1 MKLINPQRPWPSS
14 VKGRHL
20 FLFPGQGLNVG
31 PTVVDTLS
39 HNRWTA
45 RKFPH
50 FVFKLFMTTQGYNKQ
65 GEKILFVGIFYKNSL
80 LFSYLAFMCLG
91 HSFHTEGNPKPCLSQ
106 QWYSFTFPSLLSVV
120 FCQSVV
126 CGPATSTISWEID
139 RMPNHKSSKSRLSQI
154 NTWPASPYWGFF
166 VSEIWLILITN
177 HLSCFF
183 FFSSLALNLLKKS
196 KSSKSQAPQA
206 QH

>member
-1 MKLINPQRPWPSS
+1 M
-14 VKGRHL
+14 
-20 FLFPGQGLNVG
+20 NVG

-106 QWYSFTFPSLLSVV
+106 QWYSFTFSSLLSVV

-139 RMPNHKSSKSRLSQI
+139 RMPNHKSYFRPTESVYTYKISPENI
-154 NTWPASPYWGFF
+154 PAMC
-166 VSEIWLILITN
+166 VHI
-177 HLSCFF
+177 
-183 FFSSLALNLLKKS
+183 
-196 KSSKSQAPQA
+196 
-206 QH
+206 